1 MVMRSALLF
10 ATILLFAIVPF
21 SNTATA
27 SGLDENSG
35 ITITASFDNSTEM
48 TTLNITM
55 PVTNNATLLDEL
67 KDAKFSI
74 SRMVSGEYPVV
85 LEIASELQFCTQS
98 TSNSDCSG
106 ATFQIEY
113 FSYPFDSGNYD
124 YQYLLGFG
132 DGYIMS
138 NTLKENV
145 SWIMAVDNL
154 TGTYSSDVTTL
165 SWDYID
171 QDFPMNHS
179 VMIYSHDSP
188 ATRANWNSLPKT
200 IVSSSVAAGTT
211 SFEINHSGEQVERE
225 IYYSVTLLFETS
237 EDTRFIGNNTLSQ
250 PVTEDNTA
258 PLFIGE
264 LTASFDYNTSTTIL
278 DWEEG
283 VDDEGHSINIYR
295 HDGTLEAI
303 DPSKLIAT
311 VDASDTF
318 IQLPIEMGEH
328 RQSWYAITLQD
339 SEGNE
344 ILELTES
351 SPVSNSVIETTIST
365 STVTGIVAD
374 SFGDGTVVISWDDN
388 TQNPEATARIWRS
401 INGPIESF
409 ENIEEIG
416 NTNVSAEQFAHNPLD
431 YQDQVWYAVTI
442 DASWGIEDNPWH
454 DDRLF
459 LGVNSMDSPVRETD
473 EEPEGV
479 TTNFTSLV
487 LTTTGFRANISDG
500 SMIFLG
506 QMYEGDLILISTS
519 SIVTNISCHDITGE
533 GSLISTNYDWALS
546 LNSNQSAEKCLGTI
560 IDGEDEISFTLTWNY
575 LGTVATNDTAGN
587 DDDGDDDDGGDVDD
601 DHRDG
606 SKGKSESKEN
616 IAGVIL
622 AIVLL
627 ALLVYLLV
635 MMKAPEYGEEE

>member
-67 KDAKFSI
+67 KDASFSI

-85 LEIASELQFCTQS
+85 LEIATELQFCTQS

-124 YQYLLGFG
+124 YQYLLEFNG
-132 DGYIMS
+132 GYIMS
-138 NTLKENV
+138 NALKENV

-165 SWDYID
+165 SWDYPEST
-171 QDFPMNHS
+171 PMNHS

-188 ATRANWNSLPKT
+188 ATRENWNSLPKT

-237 EDTRFIGNNTLSQ
+237 EDTRFIGNNTLSE

-264 LTASFDYNTSTTIL
+264 LTASFDYNTSTTTL

-283 VDDEGHSINIYR
+283 VDDEGHTINIYR

-318 IQLPIEMGEH
+318 IELPIEMGEH

-344 ILELTES
+344 ILQLTES
-351 SPVSNSVIETTIST
+351 SPLSNSVIETTIST

-374 SFGDGTVVISWDDN
+374 SFADGTVVVSWDDN
-388 TQNPEATARIWRS
+388 TQNPGATARVWRS
-401 INGPIESF
+401 ITGPIESF
-409 ENIEEIG
+409 VDIEEIG
-416 NTNVSAEQFAHNPLD
+416 TTNASDEQFAHNPLD
-431 YQDQVWYAVTI
+431 AQDQVWYAVTI
-442 DASWGIEDNPWH
+442 DASWGSEEEPWH
-454 DDRLF
+454 DERLF
-459 LGVNSMDSPVRETD
+459 LGVNSMDSPVRET
-473 EEPEGV
+473 EAEPEEV

-487 LTTTGFRANISDG
+487 LTTTDFRANISDG

-506 QMYEGDLILISTS
+506 QMYEGDIILISTS
-519 SIVTNISCHDITGE
+519 SIVTNISCQDIAGE
-533 GSLISTNYDWALS
+533 GSLISVNSNWALS
-546 LNSNQSAEKCLGTI
+546 LNANQSAEKCLGTI

-575 LGTVATNDTAGN
+575 LGKVVTNDDVG
-587 DDDGDDDDGGDVDD
+587 GDDDDDD
-601 DHRDG
+601 DLGDSSRAN
-606 SKGKSESKEN
+606 SESKEN

-627 ALLVYLLV
+627 ALIVYLLV
-635 MMKAPEYGEEE
+635 MMKAPQYGEEE

>member
-67 KDAKFSI
+67 KDATFSI

-124 YQYLLGFG
+124 YQYSLGFG

-188 ATRANWNSLPKT
+188 ATRENWNSLPKT

-318 IQLPIEMGEH
+318 IQVPIEMGEH

-351 SPVSNSVIETTIST
+351 SPLSNSVIETTIST

-416 NTNVSAEQFAHNPLD
+416 NTIVSAEQFAHNPLD

-487 LTTTGFRANISDG
+487 LTTTDFRANISDG

-533 GSLISTNYDWALS
+533 GSLISSNHDWALS
-546 LNSNQSAEKCLGTI
+546 LDSNQSAEKCLGTI

-601 DHRDG
+601 DHREG

>member
-237 EDTRFIGNNTLSQ
+237 EDTRFIGNNTLSE

-264 LTASFDYNTSTTIL
+264 LTASFDHNTSTTTL

-295 HDGTLEAI
+295 HDGTLETI

-351 SPVSNSVIETTIST
+351 SPLSNSVIETTIST

-388 TQNPEATARIWRS
+388 TQNPSATARVWRS
-401 INGPIESF
+401 ITGPIESF
-409 ENIEEIG
+409 VDIEEIG
-416 NTNVSAEQFAHNPLD
+416 TTNASDEQFAHNPLD
-431 YQDQVWYAVTI
+431 AQDQVWYAVTI
-442 DASWGIEDNPWH
+442 DASWGSEEEPWH
-454 DDRLF
+454 DERLF
-459 LGVNSMDSPVRETD
+459 LGVNSMESPVRET
-473 EEPEGV
+473 EAEPEEV

-487 LTTTGFRANISDG
+487 LTTTDFRANISDG